1 MIITEILA
9 RNSRIYRDEVALIE
23 RSPADN
29 IRREITWHEFYTA
42 SNRFAKALLD
52 VGIKKGDKIVQ
63 LMTNCLEWLPIYFGI
78 LSTGALA
85 VPLNFRFESDKILL
99 CTELAEAKVFIFGE
113 EFIER
118 LFSIRTILES
128 TVHTWVFVGDP
139 KYCPSYAVPYHIFI
153 QEELERTQFDSK
165 TTKFNSETTQSDS
178 IEEGLNLSTTRAGT
192 EASLYLNSLFS
203 HVEISIEDN
212 AALYFTSGTT
222 GTPKA
227 VLLTHRNLEHACYVE
242 NNHHRQKHDDVFLCI
257 PPLYHT
263 GAKMHWMGSFIVG
276 GKAVILKGVKPEWIL
291 EAVSEEKATI
301 VWLLV
306 PWAHDILIAIE
317 SNKVLLADYDLDQWR
332 LLHIGA
338 QPVPP
343 TLIREWKEYFPHHEY
358 DTNYGLTES
367 TGPGCV
373 HLGIENSHKIG
384 AIGLPGFDWECRIV
398 DGSGNG
404 LPPGESG
411 ELLVRGP
418 GVMKEYYKNPEATKK
433 TIINGW
439 LYTGDIARYDKDG
452 FIWLV
457 DRKKDVIICGGENI
471 FPVEIEHFFMQHPK
485 IQDIAV
491 IGVPDERL
499 GEIPAGIIS
508 VKPGMTL
515 TKADITEFG
524 YGLPRYKRLR
534 KIIFADVPRNAT
546 GKIEKP
552 KLRRLYAKDN
562 RIEVD
567 KLLK

>member
-9 RNSRIYRDEVALIE
+9 RNHRMYGNDIALVE
-23 RSPADN
+23 RYPAEN
-29 IRREITWHEFYTA
+29 SRREITWDQFYRQ
-42 SNRFAKALLD
+42 SNRLANALIAR
-52 VGIKKGDKIVQ
+52 GIQKGGRVVQ

-78 LSTGALA
+78 LTSGAWA
-85 VPLNFRFESDKILL
+85 VPLNFRFESDKIRI
-99 CTELAEAKVFIFGE
+99 CTEVSDAEIFIFGE
-113 EFIER
+113 EFIDR
-118 LFSIRTILES
+118 IHSIREILEA
-128 TVHTWVFVGDP
+128 TVHTWIFTGPVDQ
-139 KYCPSYAVPYHIFI
+139 CPEYAITYDSFI
-153 QEELERTQFDSK
+153 
-165 TTKFNSETTQSDS
+165 
-178 IEEGLNLSTTRAGT
+178 
-192 EASLYLNSLFS
+192 LNSS
-203 HVEISIEDN
+203 DYPPGIDMDIHDD

-242 NNHHRQKHDDVFLCI
+242 NSHHGQTRDDVFLCI

-276 GKAVILKGVKPEWIL
+276 GRCVILKGVQPRWIF
-291 EAVSEEKATI
+291 EAISEELVTI

-317 SNKVLLADYDLDQWR
+317 SNKMALSDYKLDQWR

-343 TLIREWKEYFPHHEY
+343 SLIREWREYFPNHEY
-358 DTNYGLTES
+358 DTNYGLTEC

-373 HLGIENSHKIG
+373 HLGIENSHKVG

-398 DGSGNG
+398 DGSGNI

-418 GVMKEYYKNPEATKK
+418 GVMKEYYKNPHATAK
-433 TIINGW
+433 TIVDGW
-439 LYTGDIARYDKDG
+439 LYTGDIARFDMDG

-471 FPVEIEHFFMQHPK
+471 FPVEIEHFFMQHGK

-491 IGVPDERL
+491 IGIPDDRL

-508 VKPGMTL
+508 PKPGVEL
-515 TKADITEFG
+515 TKKNIKDFG

-534 KIIFADVPRNAT
+534 KIIFAEVPRNAT

-552 KLRRLYAKDN
+552 KLRRLYARDTRKD
-562 RIEVD
+562 VD

>member
-9 RNSRIYRDEVALIE
+9 RNSRIYKNEVALIE
-23 RSPADN
+23 RSPVEKL
-29 IRREITWHEFYTA
+29 RREITWDQFYISA
-42 SNRFAKALLD
+42 NRFSNALAAA
-52 VGIKKGDKIVQ
+52 GIRKGDRVVQ
-63 LMTNCLEWLPIYFGI
+63 LMTNSLEWLPIYFGI
-78 LSTGALA
+78 LNTGAWA
-85 VPLNFRFESDKILL
+85 VPLNFRFEADKILL
-99 CTELAEAKVFIFGE
+99 CTEVAEAKVFVFGE

-118 LFSIRTILES
+118 LSGIRAILEA
-128 TVHTWVFVGDP
+128 TVHTWIFTGDP
-139 KYCPSYAVPYHIFI
+139 KLCPGYAIPYERFI
-153 QEELERTQFDSK
+153 ESS
-165 TTKFNSETTQSDS
+165 SEDPLSD
-178 IEEGLNLSTTRAGT
+178 
-192 EASLYLNSLFS
+192 
-203 HVEISIEDN
+203 VEINIEDD

-227 VLLTHRNLEHACYVE
+227 VLLTHRNLEHACYIE
-242 NNHHRQKHDDVFLCI
+242 NNHHKQTHDDVFLCI

-291 EAVSEEKATI
+291 EAVSEERVTI

-317 SNKVLLADYDLDQWR
+317 NSKVVLADYELEQWR

-343 TLIREWKEYFPHHEY
+343 SLIREWKEYFPGHDY

-373 HLGIENSHKIG
+373 HLGIENGHKVG
-384 AIGLPGFDWECRIV
+384 AIGVPGFDWECRVV
-398 DGSGNG
+398 DGDGYN

-411 ELLVRGP
+411 ELILRGP
-418 GVMKEYYKNPEATKK
+418 GVMKAYYKNPEATRK
-433 TIINGW
+433 TIVNGW

-491 IGVPDERL
+491 IGMADERL
-499 GEIPAGIIS
+499 GEIPAGIICA
-508 VKPGMTL
+508 KPGTTL
-515 TKADITEFG
+515 TKMEINEFG

-552 KLRRLYAKDN
+552 KLRRLYARDSRKD
-562 RIEVD
+562 VD
-567 KLLK
+567 KLIR